1 MTKII
6 YPCGCAED
14 PDRYGFST
22 RLDCP
27 LHGLTPPEDEP
38 EPEEQE

>member
-14 PDRYGFST
+14 LDQDYFAT

-27 LHGLTPPEDEP
+27 LHDTPPEDEP
-38 EPEEQE
+38 EPEE

>member
-1 MTKII
+1 MTKIV
-6 YPCGCAED
+6 YPCGCSED
-14 PDRYGFST
+14 TERYGLAT

-38 EPEEQE
+38 EEQE